1 MAKFRFLFPFQGPV
15 KSIWK
20 SSWQLQ
26 EPPSL
31 LPCQHIKGEMPT
43 FSQKSHL
50 HACGLFMESHKH
62 FNIPNYGL
70 QQAQLTI
77 PNSTPCRHRLPW
89 YYKAAIEVAPPSMPH
104 TIFTDPLDTRLGV
117 VTG

>member
-1 MAKFRFLFPFQGPV
+1 
-15 KSIWK
+15 
-20 SSWQLQ
+20 
-26 EPPSL
+26 
-31 LPCQHIKGEMPT
+31 
-43 FSQKSHL
+43 
-50 HACGLFMESHKH
+50 MESHKH

-117 VTG
+117 VTGWVAHHRSQFAWQEKGQPNHAVDG